1 MSVLTTRVAVLDREK
16 CDSRKCGIPCI
27 RFCPPVR
34 NQVEAI
40 KMGEDG
46 YPIIVE
52 PLCIG
57 CGICANKCP
66 FNAISI
72 VNLPQELA
80 EDLVHQYGVN
90 TFRLYRLP
98 YLEKN
103 TVVGLIGKNGIGKT
117 TATNILAGQLKP
129 NLGRL
134 DSSDIDLSEVARYFR
149 GSLLQEYLVLLSQGK
164 LKISYK
170 PQYIDKIPKV
180 VKGKVGELLR
190 RVVPPEKLNK
200 IIESFELSHLLDR
213 EVSVLSGGELQR
225 LAIAACIG
233 RDSDTFLI
241 DEPSAYL
248 DIKQRFKIASIIR
261 ESCSEN
267 SRILVVDHDL
277 AVLDYLADKIF
288 VLYGKPSVYGVVS
301 GPFNVREGINIF
313 LQGYIPSENVR
324 FRSDSILFQVRPPV
338 SQTELEGSEALY
350 WPNMSKT
357 YGDFRLEVREGRA
370 YRGEVVGIVGANG
383 IGKTTFIKLLAGLEE
398 SDEGFKLSYKSVSY
412 KPQYPVP
419 RDATVEQVLR
429 EAAGRLFESEIYREE
444 ILKPLRLDEMLD
456 RNLLELSGGELQKVV
471 IAEALSR
478 EAEVY
483 LLDEPSAYLDVEERY
498 AISKILKR
506 VTRDRKAYTFLVEHD
521 LMVLDF
527 SSSRLMVFTGEPGRY
542 GVANPPQDLHTGFN
556 QFLKEMNITFRRDP
570 ETGRP
575 RANKPGSQLDKIQ
588 KEVGEYYY
596 LAA

>member
-1 MSVLTTRVAVLDREK
+1 MTARVAVLDRGK
-16 CDSRKCGIPCI
+16 CDPRKCGIPCI

-34 NQVEAI
+34 NRIEAI
-40 KMGEDG
+40 KIGEDG
-46 YPIIVE
+46 YPIIAE

-72 VNLPQELA
+72 VNLPEELMG
-80 EDLVHQYGVN
+80 DLVHQYGVN
-90 TFRLYRLP
+90 AFRLYRLP
-98 YLEKN
+98 YLERN

-117 TATNILAGQLKP
+117 TATNILAGQLNP

-134 DSSDIDLSEVARYFR
+134 DSPDIDLSEVARYFR

-170 PQYIDKIPKV
+170 PQYIDKLPKV

-190 RVVPPEKLNK
+190 RVLPSEKLNRVV
-200 IIESFELSHLLDR
+200 ELFELSHLLDR
-213 EVSVLSGGELQR
+213 EVSALSGGELQR

-233 RDSDTFLI
+233 RDADTFLI

-248 DIKQRFKIASIIR
+248 DIKQRFKMASAIR
-261 ESCSEN
+261 ESCREG

-288 VLYGKPSVYGVVS
+288 ILYGKPSVYGVVS
-301 GPFNVREGINIF
+301 GPFSVRDGINIF

-324 FRSDSILFQVRPPV
+324 FRQERILFQVRPPA
-338 SQTELEGSEALY
+338 SQLGIESSDTIY
-350 WPNMSKT
+350 WPSMLKT
-357 YGDFRLEVREGRA
+357 YGDFKLEVREGRA
-370 YRGEVVGIVGANG
+370 YRGEVMGIVGANG
-383 IGKTTFIKLLAGLEE
+383 IGKTTFIKLLAGFEE
-398 SDEGFKLSYKSVSY
+398 SDEGYKLSYRLISY
-412 KPQYPVP
+412 KPQYPIP
-419 RDATVEQVLR
+419 KDAIVEQVLR
-429 EAAGRLFESEIYREE
+429 EAAGKYFESELYREE
-444 ILKPLRLDEMLD
+444 ILKPLRLDQMLD

-483 LLDEPSAYLDVEERY
+483 LFDEPSAYLDVEERY

-506 VTRDRKAYTFLVEHD
+506 ITRERKAYTFLVEHD

-527 SSSRLMVFTGEPGRY
+527 SSSRLIVFTGEPGRH
-542 GVANPPQDLHTGFN
+542 GVANTPVDLHTGFN
-556 QFLKEMNITFRRDP
+556 LFLKEMNITFRRDP

-575 RANKPGSQLDKIQ
+575 RANKPGSQLDKMQ
-588 KEVGEYYY
+588 KEIGEYYY

>member
-1 MSVLTTRVAVLDREK
+1 MFVLTTRVAVLDRER

-34 NQVEAI
+34 NQIEAI

-72 VNLPQELA
+72 VNLPQELSK
-80 EDLVHQYGVN
+80 DLVHQYGVN

-103 TVVGLIGKNGIGKT
+103 TIVGLIGKNGIGKT

-134 DSSDIDLSEVARYFR
+134 DSSDIDLSEIARHFR

-190 RVVPPEKLNK
+190 RVVSPEKLNK

-225 LAIAACIG
+225 LAIAACVG

-338 SQTELEGSEALY
+338 SQTELESSEALY

-419 RDATVEQVLR
+419 RDAIVEQVLR
-429 EAAGRLFESEIYREE
+429 DAAGRLFESEIYREE

-478 EAEVY
+478 EAELY

>member
-1 MSVLTTRVAVLDREK
+1 MSTLRVAVLDREK

-34 NQVEAI
+34 NDIEAI
-40 KMGEDG
+40 KMGDDS
-46 YPIIVE
+46 YPVIVE

-66 FNAISI
+66 FKAIYI
-72 VNLPQELA
+72 VNLPQELT

-90 TFRLYRLP
+90 AFRLYRLP

-103 TVVGLIGKNGIGKT
+103 VVVGLIGKNGIGKT
-117 TATNILAGQLKP
+117 TATQILAGQLKP

-134 DSSDIDLSEVARYFR
+134 DSSNVDLLEVARYFR
-149 GSLLQEYLVLLSQGK
+149 GSLIQEYLTLLYQGK
-164 LKISYK
+164 TRVSYK

-190 RVVPPEKLNK
+190 KVVSPDKIEK
-200 IIESFELSHLLDR
+200 IIELFELSHLLDR
-213 EVSVLSGGELQR
+213 DVSVLSGGELQR
-225 LAIAACIG
+225 LAIAACFG
-233 RDSDTFLI
+233 RDADTFLV

-248 DIKQRFKIASIIR
+248 DIKQRFKIASLIR
-261 ESCSEN
+261 DSCSEN

-301 GPFNVREGINIF
+301 GPFSAREGINIF
-313 LQGYIPSENVR
+313 LQGYIPSENVK
-324 FRSDSILFQVRPPV
+324 FRQDKIIFQVRPP
-338 SQTELEGSEALY
+338 SSELEAEGSEPLY
-350 WPNMSKT
+350 WPSMSKT
-357 YGDFRLEVREGRA
+357 YGDFKLEVREGKV

-383 IGKTTFIKLLAGLEE
+383 IGKTTFIELLAGLEE
-398 SDEGFKLSYKSVSY
+398 SDEGFKLSYKSISY
-412 KPQYPVP
+412 KPQYPIP
-419 RDATVEQVLR
+419 RDAIVEQVLR
-429 EAAGRLFESEIYREE
+429 EAAGKHFDSDLYREE
-444 ILKPLRLDEMLD
+444 ILEPLGLARMIDK
-456 RNLLELSGGELQKVV
+456 NLLELSGGELQKVV

-478 EAEVY
+478 DAEVY
-483 LLDEPSAYLDVEERY
+483 LFDEPSAYLDVEERY

-506 VTRDRKAYTFLVEHD
+506 ITREKKAYTFLVEHD

-527 SSSRLMVFTGEPGRY
+527 SSSKLMVFTGEPGRY
-542 GVANPPQDLHTGFN
+542 GVANPPIDLHTGFN
-556 QFLKEMNITFRRDP
+556 EFLKEMNITFRRDP